1 MLSSRC
7 CKRKLINNNRTPF
20 FRRLI
25 VGSYL
30 SMHSVYLLAI
40 IIWYLDIE
48 VAGYVLIHT
57 PRARMCQ
64 PIMLYTRLQNWP
76 PFDLAWI
83 FSDLLTKGGNEI
95 ALWQS
100 GLLLFCQWL
109 VASAEPQWIIELDIA
124 ALLVHTHRILYR

>member
-1 MLSSRC
+1 M
-7 CKRKLINNNRTPF
+7 
-20 FRRLI
+20 
-25 VGSYL
+25 Y
-30 SMHSVYLLAI
+30 SVYLLVI

-64 PIMLYTRLQNWP
+64 PIMLYTRLQNWL
-76 PFDLAWI
+76 PFDLAWM